1 MYHKPHRESNIQA
14 IRNLMAVQILRAI
27 GFDQINILKALPKLT
42 GLTHPEVARRLGI
55 SRSSVSSAISMERTN
70 RRLQQQIAEAYDVP
84 VEILFP
90 ESSAAA

>member
-1 MYHKPHRESNIQA
+1 
-14 IRNLMAVQILRAI
+14 MAVQILRAI

-55 SRSSVSSAISMERTN
+55 SRSSVSSAINMERTN
-70 RRLQQQIAEAYDVP
+70 RRLQQRIAEAYDVP

>member
-1 MYHKPHRESNIQA
+1 MYHKPHGESNIQA

-42 GLTHPEVARRLGI
+42 GLTHPQVARRLGI